1 MLWVIEAHIPPF
13 EKVHSRLGRP
23 SYDAYPFFRAFL
35 AQSFF
40 RISPLG
46 GLRAR
51 LCVDHNLRQICG
63 FTAMPSLA
71 SFSRRF
77 AEYASLALADQPL
90 QKMVQ
95 NYHEGKVVGHVSRD
109 STAIAAE

>member
-1 MLWVIEAHIPPF
+1 
-13 EKVHSRLGRP
+13 
-23 SYDAYPFFRAFL
+23 
-35 AQSFF
+35 
-40 RISPLG
+40 
-46 GLRAR
+46 
-51 LCVDHNLRQICG
+51 
-63 FTAMPSLA
+63 MPSLA